1 MQSEL
6 TKYAEQVQALGER
19 PEYRSVYAGVET
31 DISGNRLLVHSRE
44 SSTFAAAVRA
54 VVPEQRL
61 WLREVPL
68 SADQLATGVTD
79 ISGDIADW
87 KGRGIEIRS
96 VGAQP
101 GLGCVEIGVAQPDRD
116 RETLVAH
123 YQATVPVCVILGSVL
138 IPAAS

>member
-1 MQSEL
+1 M
-6 TKYAEQVQALGER
+6 A
-19 PEYRSVYAGVET
+19 VYAGVET

-44 SSTFAAAVRA
+44 SSRFTAAVRA

-68 SADQLATGVTD
+68 SADELAAGVTSV
-79 ISGDIADW
+79 SGDIADW
-87 KGRGIEIRS
+87 KGRGVEIRS

-116 RETLVAH
+116 RDALVAY
-123 YQATVPVCVILGSVL
+123 YQSTVPVCVIPGSLL
-138 IPAAS
+138 IPARS